1 VRLVHAFPTNGRM
14 SPWSW
19 CWKVH
24 RDDVKLYAGGYAGK
38 LLRRVSCPDCHARL
52 RAMLAV

>member
-1 VRLVHAFPTNGRM
+1 M